1 MLNKM
6 SFNQIKSSIE
16 KRRIYLPLA
25 PKPSVRLPSF
35 KEINIDVVV
44 NVTQWN
50 FTYWCHIKLNK
61 SAKMHFWPH
70 ESTCQNIAERS
81 KRIVSM

>member
-1 MLNKM
+1 MFNKM

-35 KEINIDVVV
+35 KQINIDVVV
-44 NVTQWN
+44 NVKCN
-50 FTYWCHIKLNK
+50 
-61 SAKMHFWPH
+61 
-70 ESTCQNIAERS
+70 
-81 KRIVSM
+81 SMELYILVPYQTK